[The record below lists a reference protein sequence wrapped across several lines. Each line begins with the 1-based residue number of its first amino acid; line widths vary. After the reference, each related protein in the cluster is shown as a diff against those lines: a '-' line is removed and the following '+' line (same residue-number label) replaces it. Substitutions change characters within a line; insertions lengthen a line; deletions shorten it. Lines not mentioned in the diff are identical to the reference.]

1 MAWRPRAAREPLGA
15 SHDLRAT
22 DRADRGLPPLSSL
35 VRLTRPDLHA
45 ARTCCQRA
53 EAHLLRARAAW
64 IDAEVEHAAARQ
76 RAEEASAAALRAS
89 EAPHARVLLCAVPG
103 RVEVSGALARRP
115 HGGARGAL
123 RPLAHLHA
131 PVAEVEMVGGRVNA
145 PWPLTP
151 YCLAPWWV
159 HVPPSRCAGYLSPPP
174 TPWHAQPR
182 CYAPSSG
189 PRRGLLLHMQCGQ

>member
-89 EAPHARVLLCAVPG
+89 EALTRAQFATVAG
-103 RVEVSGALARRP
+103 GVS
-115 HGGARGAL
+115 
-123 RPLAHLHA
+123 
-131 PVAEVEMVGGRVNA
+131 
-145 PWPLTP
+145 
-151 YCLAPWWV
+151 
-159 HVPPSRCAGYLSPPP
+159 
-174 TPWHAQPR
+174 
-182 CYAPSSG
+182 
-189 PRRGLLLHMQCGQ
+189 